1 MCSHYDSSD
10 NTITV
15 EQGTPFYLKF
25 EISAW
30 PNPSHVDLYK
40 DGRKVNI
47 SQENG
52 TIFVGLDCIS
62 IRTVDRQSYTGRY
75 KISAS
80 NRHGEGHAV
89 FQLNVRGMYSH
100 KIFKLFG

>member
-1 MCSHYDSSD
+1 MCSHYDPSD
-10 NTITV
+10 NTIMV

-47 SQENG
+47 SQANG
-52 TIFVGLDCIS
+52 TIFMGLDCIS
-62 IRTVDRQSYTGRY
+62 IRMVDRQSYAGRY

-80 NRHGEGHAV
+80 NSDGEGHVV
-89 FQLNVRGMYSH
+89 FQLNVKGNT
-100 KIFKLFG
+100 IN